1 MCECIV
7 GVGIVVVGVGVLE
20 CADMEI
26 DMDAT
31 SEAVALMFGMEPNYL
46 STRRMC
52 FEGQMVQLMAQYDF
66 KKIKPDDI
74 YLVCIHA

>member
-1 MCECIV
+1 
-7 GVGIVVVGVGVLE
+7 
-20 CADMEI
+20 
-26 DMDAT
+26 
-31 SEAVALMFGMEPNYL
+31 MFGMEPNYL

-74 YLVCIHA
+74 YLVCILA